1 MQSTVLPTT
10 GDEFSRHAA
19 GHNDRVTSRQ
29 ANLATVR
36 VTAQEKMKSLFS
48 CFGES
53 LGTVREKDHALV
65 ARDSL
70 ADLSEIM
77 GFVEMRIVNSA
88 EP

>member
-1 MQSTVLPTT
+1 MQSTVLPTA

-29 ANLATVR
+29 ANLATMR

-53 LGTVREKDHALV
+53 LGTVREKDRALF
-65 ARDSL
+65 ARHSR
-70 ADLSEIM
+70 ADLGEIM
-77 GFVEMRIVNSA
+77 GFVEMRIVDSA